1 MATFAPYQVD
11 FTLKNASKTFGF
23 SKKRISF
30 KFGVA
35 SEQAMAQGLTGA
47 HCRGSEHEIIFVWSL
62 NNGKRQIL
70 ADGKDVHFS
79 ESGQNGWTTDQVFQH
94 HFQLQVPNLDTALRC
109 HLITQPANRDMP
121 NIRPFDLRVNGISY
135 FQMSKIFQLGTAGM
149 ISRPLRGGGHG
160 GGGGG
165 GGRGGGRSNHH
176 QDPEE
181 DPYCTPDERRAI
193 AAAKLESLRD
203 VRGQEQRTTT
213 KGEAGERRSQMQ
225 PYGVAAASSSSPSNN
240 MQRDEGSLIS
250 FDDPTPPPPAQGPP
264 NQFLSSMTMDPALM
278 SGNSWEQRQPPPPQ
292 QQQNQQPPPGG
303 GYSNYSLGQPPPAA
317 AAQQQQPNPYG
328 QPPAPGSGGAL
339 TPYYQPPGG
348 APPAP
353 FGAPPQQQQ
362 QQQYGA
368 PPNNNNNSQYG
379 GFTSA
384 PAPTFDQTQ
393 QAFGAM
399 PYPQQVI
406 SPSNQTVA
414 SYGSAPSFAQPPQQ
428 QQQQQPPQY
437 QQQQQ
442 PNNPYGNTNHYAQP
456 PPPQGYP
463 QPHY

>member
-1 MATFAPYQVD
+1 MSGTTFTPYQVD
-11 FTLKNASKTFGF
+11 YALKNASKTFGF

-35 SEQAMAQGLTGA
+35 SEQAMEQGLTGA
-47 HCRGSEHEIIFVWSL
+47 SCRGSEHEIIFVWSL

-94 HFQLQVPNLDTALRC
+94 HFQLVIPNFNTALRC

-121 NIRPFDLRVNGISY
+121 NVRPFDLRVNGISY
-135 FQMSKIFQLGTAGM
+135 FQMSKIFQLGTAAT
-149 ISRPLRGGGHG
+149 ISRPLKS
-160 GGGGG
+160 
-165 GGRGGGRSNHH
+165 GGRGRSSN
-176 QDPEE
+176 QNPDD

-203 VRGQEQRTTT
+203 VRGQEQR
-213 KGEAGERRSQMQ
+213 GGGQMQ
-225 PYGVAAASSSSPSNN
+225 PYGVASASAHSAPN
-240 MQRDEGSLIS
+240 MKRDEGSLIS
-250 FDDPTPPPPAQGPP
+250 FDDPTPPPARGQPH
-264 NQFLSSMTMDPALM
+264 QFVSSMTLDPAL
-278 SGNSWEQRQPPPPQ
+278 SNSWDRPQQQPPQ
-292 QQQNQQPPPGG
+292 QQQPPPAGG
-303 GYSNYSLGQPPPAA
+303 GYNNYSLGQPPPAA
-317 AAQQQQPNPYG
+317 SGAYY
-328 QPPAPGSGGAL
+328 QPPAPA
-339 TPYYQPPGG
+339 
-348 APPAP
+348 PAP
-353 FGAPPQQQQ
+353 FGAPPPQQQQYGAPPPQ

-368 PPNNNNNSQYG
+368 PPNGNHYNSNNGSQYG
-379 GFTSA
+379 GFTPA

-393 QAFGAM
+393 QAFVGLSGLSVAVGA
-399 PYPQQVI
+399 PSQPQYVGI

-428 QQQQQPPQY
+428 QPQY
-437 QQQQQ
+437 QQQHQQ
-442 PNNPYGNTNHYAQP
+442 PNPYGNSNNYAQP

>member
-1 MATFAPYQVD
+1 MAGTTFTPYQVD

-35 SEQAMAQGLTGA
+35 SEQAMGQGLTGA
-47 HCRGSEHEIIFVWSL
+47 GCRGSEHEIIFVWSL

-94 HFQLQVPNLDTALRC
+94 HFQLVIPNFNTPLRC

-121 NIRPFDLRVNGISY
+121 NVRPFDLRVNGISY
-135 FQMSKIFQLGTAGM
+135 FQMSKIFQLGTAAT
-149 ISRPLRGGGHG
+149 ISRPLRGS
-160 GGGGG
+160 
-165 GGRGGGRSNHH
+165 RSGGRSSN
-176 QDPEE
+176 QDPDE
-181 DPYCTPDERRAI
+181 DPYVTPDERRAI

-203 VRGQEQRTTT
+203 VRGQEQR
-213 KGEAGERRSQMQ
+213 GGGQMQ
-225 PYGVAAASSSSPSNN
+225 PYGAASASASVHSSSTPN

-250 FDDPTPPPPAQGPP
+250 FDDPAPPAQGAP
-264 NQFLSSMTMDPALM
+264 NQFVSSMTLDPAF
-278 SGNSWEQRQPPPPQ
+278 SNGFERQQQPPQ
-292 QQQNQQPPPGG
+292 QQQPLPAGG
-303 GYSNYSLGQPPPAA
+303 GYSNYSLGQPPAA
-317 AAQQQQPNPYG
+317 A
-328 QPPAPGSGGAL
+328 SGAL
-339 TPYYQPPGG
+339 TPYYQPP
-348 APPAP
+348 APAP
-353 FGAPPQQQQ
+353 FRAPPQHQQ

-368 PPNNNNNSQYG
+368 PPINNHYNNNNSQYG
-379 GFTSA
+379 GFTPA

-393 QAFGAM
+393 QAFAGLNTGG
-399 PYPQQVI
+399 PLQQQYGGGMI

-428 QQQQQPPQY
+428 PQY
-437 QQQQQ
+437 QQQ
-442 PNNPYGNTNHYAQP
+442 PNPYGNTNNYAQP
-456 PPPQGYP
+456 PPPMGYP